1 MRVLVTG
8 GTGYVG
14 SHAVAE
20 LVRSGHEVRLLV
32 RSPDR
37 VATSLGPL
45 GVSAPD
51 VAVGDITDAGSID
64 AALAGCDAVVHAASV
79 YSLDPR
85 DAPTIAATN
94 VRGTETVLGAA
105 RRAEVDPIVYVS
117 SYVGLLPSAGVLGP
131 ESPVG
136 DPTPPYARSK
146 ADSEVVARRHQEQ
159 GAPVVSVYPGSVW
172 GAHDPYCGESCRL
185 LSGILRNRLPFAISG
200 GLPIADVR
208 YVASVLAAAVE
219 PGKGPRRFMAGG
231 NDTRWNE
238 LFTLLRRL
246 TGRRLPAM
254 PTPRP
259 VAMGFGRLMDGAQR
273 FLPGKA
279 PLAFEG
285 IYIATQDPKT
295 DDSSTTAELGVEPPP
310 LEETLTDMIRWMV
323 EAGRIPTRASGR
335 IRP

>member
-14 SHAVAE
+14 SHAAAA
-20 LVRSGHEVRLLV
+20 LMRSGRDVRLLV

-64 AALAGCDAVVHAASV
+64 AALVGCDAVVHAASV

-85 DAPTIAATN
+85 DIPRIAATN
-94 VRGTETVLGAA
+94 VRGTETVIGAA
-105 RRAEVDPIVYVS
+105 RRAGVDPIVYVS
-117 SYVGLLPSAGVLGP
+117 SYVGLLPSADVLGP

-136 DPTPPYARSK
+136 HPAPPYARSK

-172 GAHDPYCGESCRL
+172 GPHDPYCGESCRL
-185 LSGILRNRLPFAISG
+185 LSGILGNRLPFAMSG

-208 YVASVLAAAVE
+208 YLAAALATTLE
-219 PGKGPRRFMAGG
+219 PGRGSRRFMIGG
-231 NDTRWNE
+231 HDTRWND
-238 LFTLLRRL
+238 LFALIRNL
-246 TGRRLPAM
+246 TGRTLPTI

-259 VAMGFGRLMDGAQR
+259 VALGFGRIMDGVQR
-273 FLPGKA
+273 ILPGKA
-279 PLAFEG
+279 PLAFEAV
-285 IYIATQDPKT
+285 YLATQDPKT
-295 DDSSTTAELGVEPPP
+295 DDSRTITELHVEPPP
-310 LEETLTDMIRWMV
+310 LEETLTEMIRWMV
-323 EAGRIPTRASGR
+323 EAGRIPPKAAGKLR
-335 IRP
+335 

>member
-8 GTGYVG
+8 ATGYVG
-14 SHAVAE
+14 SHAAAE
-20 LVRSGHEVRLLV
+20 LVRSGHEVRVLV
-32 RSPDR
+32 RSPER

-45 GVSAPD
+45 GVSVPD
-51 VAVGDITDAGSID
+51 VAVGDITDAASVE
-64 AALAGCDAVVHAASV
+64 AALTGCGGVVHAASV

-94 VRGTETVLGAA
+94 VRGTEIVLGAA
-105 RRAEVDPIVYVS
+105 RLAEIDPIVYVS
-117 SYVGLLPSAGVLGP
+117 SYVGLLPSPGVLGP

-136 DPTPPYARSK
+136 HPTPPYARSK
-146 ADSEVVARRHQEQ
+146 ADSEVVARRHQEE

-172 GAHDPYCGESCRL
+172 GPDDPYCGESCRL
-185 LSGILRNRLPFAISG
+185 LSGVLRNRLPFAIRG

-208 YVASVLAAAVE
+208 YVAAVLAAAVE

-231 NDTRWNE
+231 HDTSWND
-238 LFTLLRRL
+238 LFASLRRL

-259 VAMGFGRLMDGAQR
+259 VAMGFGRLMDGVQR
-273 FLPGKA
+273 ILPGKA

-285 IYIATQDPKT
+285 IYIATQDPRT
-295 DDSSTTAELGVEPPP
+295 DDARSAAELGVEAPP
-310 LEETLTDMIRWMV
+310 LEDTLTDMIRWMA
-323 EAGRIPTRASGR
+323 EAGRIPARAAGKLG
-335 IRP
+335 

>member
-14 SHAVAE
+14 SHAAAA

-45 GVSAPD
+45 GVSAPE
-51 VAVGDITDAGSID
+51 VAVGDITDPGSID
-64 AALAGCDAVVHAASV
+64 TALAGCDAVVHAASV

-85 DAPTIAATN
+85 AAPTIAATN

-105 RRAEVDPIVYVS
+105 RRADVDPIVYVS
-117 SYVGLLPSAGVLGP
+117 SYVGLLPSADVLGP

-136 DPTPPYARSK
+136 HPTPPYARSK
-146 ADSEVVARRHQEQ
+146 ADSELVARRHQEQ

-172 GAHDPYCGESCRL
+172 GPYDPYCGESCRL
-185 LSGILRNRLPFAISG
+185 LSGIQRDRLPFAISG

-219 PGKGPRRFMAGG
+219 PGKGPRRFMVGG
-231 NDTRWNE
+231 HDTRWND
-238 LFTLLRRL
+238 LFALLRHL
-246 TGRRLPAM
+246 TGRRLVAM

-259 VAMGFGRLMDGAQR
+259 VAMGFGRLIDGVQR
-273 FLPGKA
+273 LLPGKA

-295 DDSSTTAELGVEPPP
+295 DDSRTTAVLGVEPPP

-323 EAGRIPTRASGR
+323 EAGRIPAKAAGR
-335 IRP
+335 LRP

>member
-1 MRVLVTG
+1 MLVTG

-14 SHAVAE
+14 SHAVAA
-20 LVRSGHEVRLLV
+20 LVRSGHDVRLLV

-37 VATSLGPL
+37 VATALGPH

-51 VAVGDITDAGSID
+51 VAVGDITEVDSID
-64 AALAGCDAVVHAASV
+64 TALTGCDAVVHAASV

-94 VRGTETVLGAA
+94 TRGTETVLGAA

-117 SYVGLLPSAGVLGP
+117 SYVGLLPSADVLGP
-131 ESPVG
+131 ASPVG
-136 DPTPPYARSK
+136 HPTPPYARSK

-219 PGKGPRRFMAGG
+219 PGKGPRRFMVGG
-231 NDTRWNE
+231 HDTRWNE
-238 LFTLLRRL
+238 LFALLRRL
-246 TGRRLPAM
+246 TGRRLLAM

-259 VAMGFGRLMDGAQR
+259 VAMGFGRLMNGAQR
-273 FLPGKA
+273 ILPGKA

-285 IYIATQDPKT
+285 IYIAAQDPKT
-295 DDSSTTAELGVEPPP
+295 DDSRTAAELGARPPT

-323 EAGRIPTRASGR
+323 GAGRIPAKAAGR
-335 IRP
+335 LRP

>member
-14 SHAVAE
+14 SHAAAA

-32 RSPDR
+32 RSPAR

-45 GVSAPD
+45 GVSVPD

-64 AALAGCDAVVHAASV
+64 AALTGCDAVVHAASV

-85 DAPTIAATN
+85 DAPTIAGTN

-105 RRAEVDPIVYVS
+105 RRAGVDPIVYVS
-117 SYVGLLPSAGVLGP
+117 SYVGLLPSADVLGP

-136 DPTPPYARSK
+136 HPTPPYARSK

-172 GAHDPYCGESCRL
+172 GPHDPYCGESCRL
-185 LSGILRNRLPFAISG
+185 LSGILRNRLPFSISG

-208 YVASVLAAAVE
+208 YVASVLAAAVG
-219 PGKGPRRFMAGG
+219 PGLGPRRFMVGG
-231 NDTRWNE
+231 HDTRWKE
-238 LFTLLRRL
+238 LFALLRRL

-259 VAMGFGRLMDGAQR
+259 VAMGFGRLMDGVQR
-273 FLPGKA
+273 ILPGKA
-279 PLAFEG
+279 PLAFEAV
-285 IYIATQDPKT
+285 YIATQDPKT
-295 DDSSTTAELGVEPPP
+295 DDSRTAAELGVQPPP
-310 LEETLTDMIRWMV
+310 SEETLTDMIRWMV
-323 EAGRIPTRASGR
+323 EAGRITTKAAGDLG
-335 IRP
+335 